1 MFLWFGFIQMSYR
14 YMRILV
20 MFDLPVITDTDRRE
34 YRKFRKFLILNGFL
48 MLQESVYCK
57 IAQNPVAADGIV
69 ENIKKNKPQAGL
81 VQMLKVTEKQY
92 SKMEYIV
99 GESKSEVLDSDERL
113 IIL

>member
-1 MFLWFGFIQMSYR
+1 
-14 YMRILV
+14 MRILV

-57 IAQNPVAADGIV
+57 IAQNSVVADEIV

>member
-1 MFLWFGFIQMSYR
+1 
-14 YMRILV
+14 MRILV

-57 IAQNPVAADGIV
+57 IAHNSVVADGIV

-99 GESKSEVLDSDERL
+99 GESKSEVLDGDERL

>member
-1 MFLWFGFIQMSYR
+1 
-14 YMRILV
+14 MRILV

-57 IAQNPVAADGIV
+57 IAQNSVVADVIV

>member
-1 MFLWFGFIQMSYR
+1 MSYR

-57 IAQNPVAADGIV
+57 IAQNSVVADGIV

-92 SKMEYIV
+92 SKMEMVV
-99 GESKSEVLDSDERL
+99 GSNDSNVVANDERL
-113 IIL
+113 LIL

>member
-1 MFLWFGFIQMSYR
+1 
-14 YMRILV
+14 MRILV